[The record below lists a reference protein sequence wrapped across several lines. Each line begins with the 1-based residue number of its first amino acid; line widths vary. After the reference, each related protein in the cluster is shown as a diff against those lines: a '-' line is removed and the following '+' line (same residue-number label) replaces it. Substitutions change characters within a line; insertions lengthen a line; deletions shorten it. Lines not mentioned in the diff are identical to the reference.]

1 MANAGL
7 HRPNTLI
14 CAPLR
19 ICETAPRWLDTLA
32 RQPLAYTLVKEFTRL
47 RVPAVFGNRGTSA
60 LNGTVTRLD
69 RIIVFA
75 GLFALGLTLYLVVEP
90 TENWILLL
98 LCGLTAFGTDSVV
111 RGHPKA
117 RFHRLDDTALFL
129 FVPVLFTLSAGLF
142 LEEVASGHWTI
153 AAGLLSVIPYGF
165 ILWAEYG
172 SVDRASPR
180 YHLQR
185 LLLNGATYIVAFLF
199 FSTVYDFDLSLLTTA
214 FAAGVVSILL
224 GVEIL
229 REEAMDTTRTLIYAL
244 AIGVL
249 LAEAAWVAYF
259 LPLDASGAAVF
270 LLLAFYLMSG
280 LMHNYLADR
289 LTFKT
294 ASEFGAVAICG
305 VAMIP
310 LIGMIR

>member
-1 MANAGL
+1 
-7 HRPNTLI
+7 
-14 CAPLR
+14 
-19 ICETAPRWLDTLA
+19 
-32 RQPLAYTLVKEFTRL
+32 VKEFTRL
-47 RVPAVFGNRGTSA
+47 RVPDVFRDKEPSA

-69 RIIVFA
+69 RLFAFA
-75 GLFALGLTLYLVVEP
+75 GLLALGLTLYLAVET

-98 LCGLTAFGTDSVV
+98 LCGLTALAADNVV
-111 RGHPKA
+111 RHHPKA
-117 RFHRLDDTALFL
+117 RFQRLDDTALFL

-153 AAGLLSVIPYGF
+153 AAGLLSVVPYWI

-172 SVDRASPR
+172 SVDRESPR
-180 YHLQR
+180 YHFQR
-185 LLLNGATYIVAFLF
+185 LLLNGATYIIAFLF

-224 GVEIL
+224 AVEIL

-249 LAEAAWVAYF
+249 LAQSAWVAYF
-259 LPLDASGAAVF
+259 LPLDGSGAAVF
-270 LLLAFYLMSG
+270 LLLAFYLMTG

-289 LTFKT
+289 LTLRT
-294 ASEFGAVAICG
+294 ASEFGLVALCG

-310 LIGMIR
+310 LIGTIR